1 MKEKKNM
8 IEKNEKGKNSEAKKP
23 IFIKNTK
30 TYLFYF
36 FSKANFIFLDN
47 D

>member
-1 MKEKKNM
+1 MIKKN
-8 IEKNEKGKNSEAKKP
+8 ERGKNSEAKKP
-23 IFIKNTK
+23 IIFIKNTK

-36 FSKANFIFLDN
+36 SSKANFIFLDN